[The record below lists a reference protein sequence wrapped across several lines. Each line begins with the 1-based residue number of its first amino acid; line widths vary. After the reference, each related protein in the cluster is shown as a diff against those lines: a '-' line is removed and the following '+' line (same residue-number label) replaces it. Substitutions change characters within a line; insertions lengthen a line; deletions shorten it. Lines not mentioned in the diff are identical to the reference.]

1 MRIAV
6 IDDEKY
12 ARIELCHHIKEC
24 LPQAQITELS
34 NGVEALERIANL
46 KFDILFIDIELGD
59 LQGTTVARYA
69 KKVMPD
75 VKIIFATAFS
85 EYAVKAFELEA
96 YDYLLKPIDPDRIKY
111 ILEKCVEPASKTEMT
126 EPSRLAVNTDRLTS
140 LIDVKDISHIVTDGK
155 GRGCYIYTV
164 LDQKY
169 HDARSLLDF
178 ENLLSGHNF
187 YRIHK
192 RYLVNLG
199 LIKDIFP
206 WKNNSFALRMCST
219 EDILPIARDK
229 NKQLREVLQIK

>member
-75 VKIIFATAFS
+75 EKIILATAF
-85 EYAVKAFELEA
+85 
-96 YDYLLKPIDPDRIKY
+96 
-111 ILEKCVEPASKTEMT
+111 T
-126 EPSRLAVNTDRLTS
+126 
-140 LIDVKDISHIVTDGK
+140 
-155 GRGCYIYTV
+155 
-164 LDQKY
+164 
-169 HDARSLLDF
+169 
-178 ENLLSGHNF
+178 
-187 YRIHK
+187 
-192 RYLVNLG
+192 
-199 LIKDIFP
+199 
-206 WKNNSFALRMCST
+206 
-219 EDILPIARDK
+219 
-229 NKQLREVLQIK
+229 